1 MSAAAHN
8 RVHSRGPGLL
18 MAHCAALDYEHRM
31 PAAARLE
38 QLIGHDLARLLLV
51 ALAGDHSMAS
61 RPLAA

>member
-1 MSAAAHN
+1 
-8 RVHSRGPGLL
+8 